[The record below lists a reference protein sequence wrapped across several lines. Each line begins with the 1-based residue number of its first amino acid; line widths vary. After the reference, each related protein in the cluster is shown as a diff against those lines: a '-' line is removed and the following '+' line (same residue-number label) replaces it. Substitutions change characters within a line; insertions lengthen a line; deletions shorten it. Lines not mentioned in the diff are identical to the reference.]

1 MAVYTYGLVNTDVY
15 PYLAF
20 NTSYLGD
27 DSDVTPAMI
36 TQYIED
42 ASGEITGALRNAGV
56 ANESL
61 SDDQLAAVRRAI
73 VQYAVAQSYQ
83 AIGWLGSGA
92 QRAIDEYNALI
103 GRYQAMPQALG
114 AAGPQVKSNVNTTN
128 PRARQFG
135 RTYEW

>member
-20 NTSYLGD
+20 NTSNIGAN
-27 DSDVTPAMI
+27 SDVTPAMI
-36 TQYIED
+36 TQFIED
-42 ASGEITGALRNAGV
+42 ASGEITGALRNAGI

-73 VQYAVAQSYQ
+73 AQYAAYQCYQ
-83 AIGWLGSGA
+83 AIGWLGQGA
-92 QRAIDEYNALI
+92 QRALDDYNAVLQ
-103 GRYQAMPQALG
+103 RYQSMPQALG
-114 AAGPQVKSNVNTTN
+114 ASGPQVKSNVNTTT